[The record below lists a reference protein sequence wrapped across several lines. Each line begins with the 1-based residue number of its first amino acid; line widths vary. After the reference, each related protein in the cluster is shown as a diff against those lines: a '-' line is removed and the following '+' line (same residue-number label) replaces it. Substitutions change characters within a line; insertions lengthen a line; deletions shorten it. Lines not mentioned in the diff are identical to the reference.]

1 MDKAIIF
8 NIQKFSVHDGPGIR
22 TTVFFKGCPL
32 KCMWCHNPESQNSK
46 IEMLYDEDKCTLC
59 GNCANVC
66 PENAI
71 KIENNELKT
80 DLNLCSLC
88 GKCTI
93 YCLNKAREI
102 AGREYTVDEIMKQ
115 VMKDRV
121 FYKQSKGGVTVS
133 GGEPLSQIAFVEELL
148 KRLKAEDIHTAVD
161 TCGAVGFEYLER
173 AAKYTDL
180 FLYDLKIM
188 DDELHKKY
196 IGSSNKIIIENLI
209 KLSKIH
215 NNISIRLP
223 IIEGINADLRH
234 IESVLDV
241 IENLNIKKVYLLP
254 YHNIA
259 AHKYKKLG
267 LTYEDEK
274 MSKPSDEKM
283 DSFKKM
289 FEKRGF
295 FTKIGG

>member
-1 MDKAIIF
+1 MQKTVVF

-46 IEMLYDEDKCTLC
+46 IEMLYDADKCNLC
-59 GNCANVC
+59 MNCVNVC
-66 PENAI
+66 TKNAI
-71 KIENNELKT
+71 KIENNKLKT
-80 DLNLCSLC
+80 DMSLC
-88 GKCTI
+88 NFCGECTV

-102 AGREYTVDEIMKQ
+102 AGEKYSVDEVMKQ
-115 VMKDRV
+115 VMKDKV
-121 FYKQSKGGVTVS
+121 FYKQSNGGVTVS
-133 GGEPLSQIAFVEELL
+133 GGEPLINIDFVEELL
-148 KRLKAEDIHTAVD
+148 MKLKSENIHTAVD
-161 TCGAVGFEYLER
+161 TSGYVYFESLER

-188 DDELHKKY
+188 DDEMHKKCT
-196 IGSSNKIIIENLI
+196 GSSNKIIIENLI

-215 NNISIRLP
+215 KNISIRLP
-223 IIEGINADLRH
+223 LIEGINADINH
-234 IESVLDV
+234 IKRVLEL
-241 IENLNIKKVYLLP
+241 IENLYIKKIYLLP

-267 LTYEDEK
+267 LEYEDEK

-283 DSFKKM
+283 NSFKAM
-289 FEKRGF
+289 FEEKGF
-295 FTKIGG
+295 VTKIGG

>member
-46 IEMLYDEDKCTLC
+46 IEMLYDKEKCTLC
-59 GNCANVC
+59 GNCANIC

-80 DLNLCSLC
+80 DLNLCSFC
-88 GKCTI
+88 DECTI

-102 AGREYTVDEIMKQ
+102 AGREYTVDETMNQ
-115 VMKDRV
+115 VMKDKV

-148 KRLKAEDIHTAVD
+148 KRLKAENIHTAVD
-161 TCGAVGFEYLER
+161 TCGAVGFESLKR

-196 IGSSNKIIIENLI
+196 IGSSNRIIIENLI

-215 NNISIRLP
+215 SNISIRLP
-223 IIEGINADLRH
+223 IIEGINAYPEH
-234 IESVLDV
+234 IESVINL
-241 IENLNIKKVYLLP
+241 IEKLNVKKVYLLP
-254 YHNIA
+254 YHNIS

-267 LTYEDEK
+267 LKYEDEK

-283 DSFKKM
+283 KSFKEM

-295 FTKIGG
+295 VTKIGG